1 MVSSQVNFFSRCP
14 PCYFWIRVIKFV
26 SGCDQHPV
34 LRGPVTSPTCLQKG
48 LAKMAEMTDKIEEE
62 STFYKWLKSAFLD
75 KHYRR
80 LSGNGTTEICH
91 LEDVKEDDAESLGLT
106 KFKYRRLA
114 RLYADF
120 KAQSEQCSHGKSA
133 TSKAAFKTSS
143 SSIVLT
149 LPEVMKDFVETRDG
163 QGHVIVRTESLKCQF
178 KNLYYKSP
186 VTPTQVFSNSFT
198 LQMEGERMKYSSS
211 LHDCELWCRKER
223 SKRTNL
229 LLGTAKSPM
238 IDSWTPYYQNQSSY
252 GILKIARSWYQ
263 KKMGFNQEKVN
274 MHTCA
279 SFLKDAKMPWQIKM
293 RRIVNKKFKR
303 P

>member
-1 MVSSQVNFFSRCP
+1 
-14 PCYFWIRVIKFV
+14 
-26 SGCDQHPV
+26 
-34 LRGPVTSPTCLQKG
+34 
-48 LAKMAEMTDKIEEE
+48 MAEMTDKIEEE

-80 LSGNGTTEICH
+80 LSGNGTPEICH
-91 LEDVKEDDAESLGLT
+91 LEDVKEDDAESLRLT

-163 QGHVIVRTESLKCQF
+163 QGHVVVRTESLKCQF

-252 GILKIARSWYQ
+252 GILKIAKSWYQ

-279 SFLKDAKMPWQIKM
+279 SFLKDAKMPWHWQIKM

>member
-1 MVSSQVNFFSRCP
+1 M
-14 PCYFWIRVIKFV
+14 IKFV

-34 LRGPVTSPTCLQKG
+34 LHGPVTSPTCLQKG
-48 LAKMAEMTDKIEEE
+48 LAKMAGMTDKIEEE

-80 LSGNGTTEICH
+80 LSENGTTEICH
-91 LEDVKEDDAESLGLT
+91 LEDVEEDDAESLGLT

-120 KAQSEQCSHGKSA
+120 KAQSEQCSHGKLA

-149 LPEVMKDFVETRDG
+149 LPEVIKDFVQTRDG
-163 QGHVIVRTESLKCQF
+163 QGHVVVRTESLKRKF

-198 LQMEGERMKYSSS
+198 LQMAGKRMKYSSS
-211 LHDCELWCRKER
+211 LHDCELWCRKE
-223 SKRTNL
+223 
-229 LLGTAKSPM
+229 
-238 IDSWTPYYQNQSSY
+238 
-252 GILKIARSWYQ
+252 
-263 KKMGFNQEKVN
+263 
-274 MHTCA
+274 
-279 SFLKDAKMPWQIKM
+279 
-293 RRIVNKKFKR
+293 
-303 P
+303 

>member
-1 MVSSQVNFFSRCP
+1 
-14 PCYFWIRVIKFV
+14 
-26 SGCDQHPV
+26 
-34 LRGPVTSPTCLQKG
+34 
-48 LAKMAEMTDKIEEE
+48 MAEMTDKIEEE
-62 STFYKWLKSAFLD
+62 SRFYKWLKSASLD

-133 TSKAAFKTSS
+133 TSKAAFKASS

-163 QGHVIVRTESLKCQF
+163 QGHVVVRTESLKCQF

-279 SFLKDAKMPWQIKM
+279 SFLKDAKMPWHWQIKM
-293 RRIVNKKFKR
+293 RQIVNKKFKR

>member
-1 MVSSQVNFFSRCP
+1 
-14 PCYFWIRVIKFV
+14 
-26 SGCDQHPV
+26 
-34 LRGPVTSPTCLQKG
+34 
-48 LAKMAEMTDKIEEE
+48 MAEMTDKIEEE

-80 LSGNGTTEICH
+80 LSENGTTEICH

-149 LPEVMKDFVETRDG
+149 LPEVIKDFVQTHDG
-163 QGHVIVRTESLKCQF
+163 QGHVVVRTESLKRKF

-186 VTPTQVFSNSFT
+186 VTPTQVFLNSFT
-198 LQMEGERMKYSSS
+198 LQMAGERMKYSSS
-211 LHDCELWCRKER
+211 LHDCELWCRKE
-223 SKRTNL
+223 
-229 LLGTAKSPM
+229 
-238 IDSWTPYYQNQSSY
+238 
-252 GILKIARSWYQ
+252 
-263 KKMGFNQEKVN
+263 
-274 MHTCA
+274 
-279 SFLKDAKMPWQIKM
+279 
-293 RRIVNKKFKR
+293 
-303 P
+303 